1 MIIIFHA
8 LIFIRSGICGT
19 DMKNLIASPTH
30 FHDDLHMARKP
41 EPKMPGVVSLLL
53 FVIN

>member
-1 MIIIFHA
+1 MIIFSG
-8 LIFIRSGICGT
+8 LIFIRSGVCGT
-19 DMKNLIASPTH
+19 EMKNLIASPRH

>member
-1 MIIIFHA
+1 MSFFTA
-8 LIFIRSGICGT
+8 ADFIRCGVCGSE
-19 DMKNLIASPTH
+19 MKNLIASPTH